1 MNPNI
6 FESDHPYMKRLDEVL
21 KQFVI
26 DKIDV
31 DKVERSPEDT
41 EDYEEMKQTVLD
53 ALFMRYTGNKEK

>member
-26 DKIDV
+26 VKIDV

>member
-1 MNPNI
+1 
-6 FESDHPYMKRLDEVL
+6 MKRLDEVL

-26 DKIDV
+26 VKIDV